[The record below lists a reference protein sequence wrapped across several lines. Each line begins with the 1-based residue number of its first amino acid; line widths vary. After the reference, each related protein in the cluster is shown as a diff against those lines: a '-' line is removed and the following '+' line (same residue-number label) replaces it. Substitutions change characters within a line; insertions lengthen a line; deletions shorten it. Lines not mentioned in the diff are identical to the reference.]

1 MGSGV
6 YVDVENLEGSP
17 PQRTREAQEVIKSLL
32 EAWPNTAP
40 KPVRLI
46 LYVRADQSALWTMWA
61 GKEFPEVGSVCAKG
75 VQHFSKN
82 HSKNS
87 ADIALAMDAIAD
99 IVLGRVSFIA
109 VVSDDSDFIS
119 LYCKLRDEK
128 DRLGYT
134 PDNIP
139 FLWILTDRTGTRS
152 DTVNDFFPA
161 TYTHVVP
168 FPKSGVEASP
178 ETARTSELTIDPYED
193 MAIAIIRNIPVGRFK
208 STDCRETIQA
218 GWPDHNLA
226 TANEPTYGTLFYNRV
241 FPHLEERGVTNPSS
255 RPRRY
260 EMTQAAK
267 ATLG

>member
-1 MGSGV
+1 
-6 YVDVENLEGSP
+6 
-17 PQRTREAQEVIKSLL
+17 
-32 EAWPNTAP
+32 
-40 KPVRLI
+40 
-46 LYVRADQSALWTMWA
+46 MWA
-61 GKEFPEVGSVCAKG
+61 GKEFPEIASVFARG

-128 DRLGYT
+128 ENLGYVS
-134 PDNIP
+134 DNTP
-139 FLWILTDRTGTRS
+139 FLWVLTDRPGTRS

-178 ETARTSELTIDPYED
+178 ETTRTPELTRDSYED
-193 MAIAIIRNIPVGRFK
+193 MAIAIIRNIHVGRFK
-208 STDCRETIQA
+208 STDCREIIQA
-218 GWPDHNLA
+218 GGLTTIWLPLMSPLTVPFSTTEFSHTLQSEGLLTLA
-226 TANEPTYGTLFYNRV
+226 VGRD
-241 FPHLEERGVTNPSS
+241 VT
-255 RPRRY
+255 
-260 EMTQAAK
+260 K
-267 ATLG
+267 